1 MVLTST
7 QAPQSHR
14 ERLLEG
20 LACSIREQ
28 GFRGT
33 KIADVVRHARTSRRT
48 FYEHFADKEACFL
61 ELVQATGRLLATE
74 VEAAI
79 DPRAPWEE
87 QIDQAVDAY
96 VEALARDPAITL
108 ALTRELPAVGGDAVA
123 VQREGVDRFAELCLR
138 LVDSR
143 AFRDAGVAP
152 LTADSAV
159 MIIGGVNELVVHVVE
174 RGDDV
179 AKVGPV
185 AKDAIKAVL
194 RPR

>member
-20 LACSIREQ
+20 LASSIREQ

-61 ELVQATGRLLATE
+61 ELVQATGRLLAAE

-108 ALTRELPAVGGDAVA
+108 ALFRELPAVGGDAVA
-123 VQREGVDRFAELCLR
+123 VQREGIDRFAELCLR
-138 LVDSR
+138 LVDSP
-143 AFRDAGVAP
+143 AFRRAGVAP
-152 LTADSAV
+152 LTADSAL

-185 AKDAIKAVL
+185 AKDAIKALL